1 MKAMV
6 LRAPALLNVIL
17 VLVCFAQFMVV
28 LDATVVNLALPSIQ
42 NRPGFVGGAP
52 PPSSW
57 SCGRDVVNV
66 ALPSI
71 QNDLGLSEAGPHR
84 RSCVA

>member
-1 MKAMV
+1 MCRRGANPW
-6 LRAPALLNVIL
+6 LIL

-28 LDATVVNLALPSIQ
+28 LDAT
-42 NRPGFVGGAP
+42 
-52 PPSSW
+52 
-57 SCGRDVVNV
+57 VVNV